1 MENLL
6 DIDRELEALEWA
18 NAQPNQRTNEWFNQ
32 RLGRFTAS
40 NISDLLG
47 VKGLGLTGESLC
59 LKKASELIFGRD
71 EDEDFESY
79 DMKRGNELEPFAFR
93 CFSELKSLD
102 FINTEQAYFFPYQE
116 NGGASPDGMVGN
128 DAILEIKCPR
138 PDKFFKICAK
148 GIDAV
153 DKNYIDQMQMQMLC
167 TNSVRCHFFNFIIF
181 NGVEMHDEIIV
192 ERDENRINFI
202 KERIVEASILRDSF
216 VEILREKLK

>member
-6 DIDRELEALEWA
+6 DIDREMEALGWA

-40 NISDLLG
+40 NISELLG

-59 LKKASELIFGRD
+59 LKKAIEIVFGRD
-71 EDEDFESY
+71 EEEEFESY
-79 DMKRGNELEPFAFR
+79 DMKRGNALEPFAFR
-93 CFSELKSLD
+93 CFSEQKSLD
-102 FINTEQAYFFPYQE
+102 FINVEQACFFPYRE

-138 PDKFFKICAK
+138 ADKFFKICAK
-148 GIDAV
+148 GIDSV
-153 DKNYIDQMQMQMLC
+153 DNKYIDQMQMQMLC
-167 TNSVRCHFFNFIIF
+167 TKSVRCHFFNFIIF

-192 ERDENRINFI
+192 ERDESRIDFI
-202 KERIVEASILRDSF
+202 KERIIEAVILRDSF
-216 VEILREKLK
+216 VEVLSKKK

>member
-79 DMKRGNELEPFAFR
+79 DMKRGNDLEPFAFR
-93 CFSELKSLD
+93 CFSEQKSLD
-102 FINTEQAYFFPYQE
+102 FINVDQAYFFPYQE
-116 NGGASPDGMVGN
+116 SGGASPDGMVGN

-167 TNSVRCHFFNFIIF
+167 TNSKRCHFFNFIIF

-192 ERDENRINFI
+192 ERDESRIDFI
-202 KERIVEASILRDSF
+202 KERIIEASILRDSF